1 MIIELCK
8 EETSIMWM
16 TDYIAEIQ
24 KQFID
29 KYGFE
34 ENPEKPGLPIG
45 VPDGKYPMKIEG
57 KIDNVTVEGGFIN
70 CCNFSTIE
78 TTE

>member
-1 MIIELCK
+1 MRAIE
-8 EETSIMWM
+8 
-16 TDYIAEIQ
+16 YITEIQ
-24 KQFID
+24 RQLID

>member
-1 MIIELCK
+1 
-8 EETSIMWM
+8 MWM

-45 VPDGKYPMKIEG
+45 VPDGEYPMKIEG
-57 KIDNVTVEGGFIN
+57 EIDNVTVKDGIIN
-70 CCNFSTIE
+70 CCNFSTTE
-78 TTE
+78 TTK